1 MMSLLLDPNNM
12 GMIAG
17 IVVGLN
23 ILLSG
28 ISKILEMI
36 KDKTATQADNKAFD
50 IINKIVHALAKV
62 IDWVAPRT
70 AKKD

>member
-1 MMSLLLDPNNM
+1 MMSLLMDPNSFA
-12 GMIAG
+12 MIAG

-23 ILLSG
+23 LLLSG
-28 ISKILEMI
+28 IAKILEMI
-36 KDKTATQADNKAFD
+36 KDKTASQADNKAFD
-50 IINKIVHALAKV
+50 IINKIVHALSKV